1 MTRAPHPAART
12 ASITAVRLHPS
23 RAGLCACPLI
33 LIAALAFAP
42 AAHATSVQVLSLE
55 QMAERATVIVEA
67 TVVDVRVD
75 REPTDRGE
83 RAVTYTTLRVDDA
96 IEGAARG
103 ELLVVFQPG
112 AHPTARAHGDD
123 HDDVRWLMGHRAY
136 RVGERV
142 MFFGV
147 RHQRA
152 GLDVVVHLTLG
163 YGTFDVSASDGAV
176 REVVLDVVDTRTH
189 AAPLARTFASRA
201 QFRRALERR

>member
-1 MTRAPHPAART
+1 M
-12 ASITAVRLHPS
+12 
-23 RAGLCACPLI
+23 
-33 LIAALAFAP
+33 AALAFAP
-42 AAHATSVQVLSLE
+42 AVRATSVQVLSLE

-75 REPTDRGE
+75 REATQHGE
-83 RAVTYTTLRVDDA
+83 RAVTYTTLRVDDV
-96 IEGAARG
+96 IEGAQRG

-112 AHPTARAHGDD
+112 ARGD
-123 HDDVRWLMGHRAY
+123 DDVRWLMGHRAY

-142 MFFGV
+142 VFFGV